1 MKLIVQENAP
11 FPFMC
16 LGHLPSFLPDI
27 STGYSIEAPGELEFL
42 PAVSNMLDRVTG
54 TAGSQLPGAAPED
67 HRLLCGWWPHS
78 DTPATGPRIVH
89 LKPMSSG

>member
-1 MKLIVQENAP
+1 MELIVQENAP
-11 FPFMC
+11 LPFMC

-54 TAGSQLPGAAPED
+54 TTGSQLPGGGGHTVT
-67 HRLLCGWWPHS
+67 HRRRVLELS
-78 DTPATGPRIVH
+78 T
-89 LKPMSSG
+89 